1 VDELLVERGFD
12 VDHLLIWWVQRFT
25 PLLIEAARP
34 CGMAREGQIVTIETD
49 DPTLRVYAHRDPLIK
64 AIPAP
69 AARKSAATRPTITP
83 PTAKPARHCHPSTE
97 NDPSPGIWNQTHAEL
112 DRTSS
117 VGWDR
122 QNQTR
127 TRDEQ

>member
-1 VDELLVERGFD
+1 MPSAQSSRDVDELLVERGFD

-69 AARKSAATRPTITP
+69 AHHCTAVGKSGV
-83 PTAKPARHCHPSTE
+83 SF
-97 NDPSPGIWNQTHAEL
+97 DS
-112 DRTSS
+112 
-117 VGWDR
+117 
-122 QNQTR
+122 
-127 TRDEQ
+127 